1 MEKSNQMGQNRT
13 GIDMSPIHSE
23 EMISNAESVA
33 PSSEINGQTIS
44 AVEREYIEESEAVGS
59 VPMPGT
65 MKGALKSAMKKMS
78 GRNPEMLI
86 NKLGERLAF
95 ERSGVRLYECLITKC
110 ESRKSG
116 AGPQIP
122 IDRLRH
128 FRDEEQQHFEMLK
141 NAIQSLGA
149 DPTAQTPD
157 ADISGVASM
166 GIQKVITDPR
176 TSIGQSLEAMLTVEM
191 TDNAAWELL
200 IALCEEMGL
209 DEMADQF
216 GQALRQEEEH
226 LQQVRQWYEQ
236 AVLSEAGVQSRAD
249 TKH

>member
-1 MEKSNQMGQNRT
+1 
-13 GIDMSPIHSE
+13 MSPIHSK
-23 EMISNAESVA
+23 EMISNAESA
-33 PSSEINGQTIS
+33 SSSPESNGMSIS
-44 AVEREYIEESEAVGS
+44 VVERQYIEEADAVGS

-65 MKGALKSAMKKMS
+65 MKGALKSAMKKVS

-110 ESRKSG
+110 ESKK
-116 AGPQIP
+116 ADATQIP

-128 FRDEEQQHFEMLK
+128 FRDEEEQHFQLIKTCM
-141 NAIQSLGA
+141 QSLGA

-157 ADISGVASM
+157 ADVSGVASM
-166 GIQKVITDPR
+166 GIQKVIGDPR
-176 TSIGQSLEAMLTVEM
+176 TTIGQCLEAMLSAEL

-200 IALCEEMGL
+200 VALADQMGL
-209 DEMADQF
+209 EEMADQF
-216 GQALRQEEEH
+216 SQALREEEEH
-226 LQQVRQWYEQ
+226 LRDVRQWYEQ
-236 AVLSEAGVQSRAD
+236 SVLSDAGVRAA